1 MSVQPKP
8 RFTPD
13 EYLELERAA
22 PYKSEFYNGEIF
34 AMAGAS
40 EEHNIIG
47 VNLSREI
54 STQLRGRPCRTYAN
68 DMRVK
73 MVDAPVFYTYPDVV
87 IVCGERQFEDA
98 SVDTLLNPTVLIE
111 VLSPSTEGYDRGNKF
126 AFYRRIPSL
135 QTYVLVA
142 QDRPLV
148 EAYARQP
155 DGRQWLLSEANGL
168 SESLSLPAVGCTL
181 RLADVYENVV
191 FPPPPA
197 PPADGDITNPPPYQR

>member
-8 RFTPD
+8 RFTPA
-13 EYLELERAA
+13 EYLESERAA
-22 PYKSEFYNGEIF
+22 PTKSEFYGGEIF

-40 EEHNIIG
+40 EEHNIIV
-47 VNLSREI
+47 VNLAVSLAP
-54 STQLRGRPCRTYAN
+54 QLRGRSCRTFVN

-126 AFYRRIPSL
+126 AFYRRLPSL
-135 QTYVLVA
+135 QNYVLVA
-142 QDRPLV
+142 QDRPQV
-148 EAYARQP
+148 EVYERQP
-155 DGRQWLLSEANGL
+155 DGRQWLLSEANDL
-168 SESLSLPAVGCTL
+168 SESLPLPAAGCVL

-191 FPPPPA
+191 FSPA
-197 PPADGDITNPPPYQR
+197 AAPQSESDDATRSR

>member
-8 RFTPD
+8 RFTPA

-22 PYKSEFYNGEIF
+22 PYKSEFYKGEIF
-34 AMAGAS
+34 AMAGAG
-40 EEHNIIG
+40 EEHNTITF
-47 VNLSREI
+47 NLAALLAP
-54 STQLRGRPCRTYAN
+54 QLRGRPCRGFTT
-68 DMRVK
+68 DLRVK

-87 IVCGERQFEDA
+87 VVCGERQFEDA

-135 QTYVLVA
+135 QTYILIA

-148 EAYARQP
+148 EAYARQL
-155 DGRQWLLSEANGL
+155 DGRQWLLSEANDL
-168 SESLSLPAVGCTL
+168 SETLSLPAVGCTL

-191 FPPPPA
+191 FPPPSA